1 LRPNN
6 EQLKANNSIDQ
17 TTEKLFMNLI
27 KIHKSFILNTSK
39 QRRRCFAI
47 YTCLIIMLF
56 HPQILKAEDIKN
68 VKINAHFSNVNIE
81 SALQQLQSR
90 CSYVF
95 TYNAELLPKKKTITA
110 SFSNEPLNEVLDFVL
125 RNTGLSYSEKNKYIF
140 ILPAPSKLVS
150 KLQNKVTGTVKDTTG
165 TPLPGVTILI
175 KGNSI
180 ATTTDKDGRF
190 SLAAKAGD
198 QLIITM
204 VGYRRQEITIGDETV
219 VNVLLKEAKSSLSE
233 VVVVGYGTQKR
244 TSLTGAVSSV
254 SAELINALPVPNIAQ
269 ALQGRVAGLNVIN
282 NGGPGA
288 APIIQ
293 IRGVSSING
302 SSSPFYV
309 IDGVPAGNLASF
321 DNADILNVEVL
332 KDASAAAIY
341 GSRATNGVILI
352 TTRKGSNDKLKIEL
366 NSFAGV
372 EETYKRISLLNTSQY
387 LQYER
392 VLNGNAG
399 IGLPPR
405 LQSANFNLPLY
416 PGTSQTFA
424 ETNTDWQDAYFKSG
438 LLTRQNISLSAG
450 NEISRFYS
458 SAGYFK
464 QDGIVQGLGYQRG
477 NFRINSDHKISKVVT
492 FGENLYLVS
501 SRQRSEGATGT
512 RSKLVNVI
520 RSLPYLPVYDPTTN
534 GGYRGAENSVDGSDP
549 TNPIEDAVLLG
560 DNNNNTSRLFGSTYL
575 NFEFTPWLAFRST
588 FGIDHSEVTVHGFS
602 PIYDDKG
609 RSATVATINDQ
620 KSNNDSFLYT
630 QQLSLNKTFGQHHIN
645 FTGVYETQDG
655 KSSNV
660 VSSGS
665 QATNIIQTFAGA
677 TNINLV
683 STKDRSFLVSYV
695 GRLNYEF
702 ANKYLISAAIRRDG
716 YSAWAPGHKYATFP
730 SASIGWRINE
740 EHFMKKISAISELK
754 LRAGFGLTGLASVGN
769 YAWQA
774 LVNENAATYP
784 FNNTLTVGNATY
796 YNQLGNKELEWE
808 KTKQL
813 NIGIDLGLYTNKFTL
828 SAEYYKRQT
837 NNLILQVPTPMSFG
851 LNKVGVFANVG
862 SMYNSGFDFQLGYHE
877 RSGALKY
884 DITGIISSVRNK
896 VLALN
901 STNAILDAGAD
912 ASFGSGYAITRTQ
925 AGQPIQSFYGFVT
938 DGIFQSQEQVDQ
950 SPVQVIGKTAPG
962 DIKFKDLNNDG
973 IINSDDR
980 TFLGSNLPKFN
991 YSLNFA
997 ASYNNFDV
1005 SIFLQGV
1012 QGNKVYNGA
1021 RVIQEG
1027 MTRLYNAG
1035 NAVLNAWT
1043 PTNTN
1048 TAIPR
1053 AISGDPNQNS
1063 RTSDRWLESGSFL
1076 RFKNLTLGYNIPKS
1090 GLKKFLRGSITN
1102 VRIYIA
1108 SQNLLTLTKYKGWD
1122 PEIGYSNGTLTSG
1135 VDYGQYPSAR
1145 SFSLGL
1151 QVGL

>member
-1 LRPNN
+1 
-6 EQLKANNSIDQ
+6 
-17 TTEKLFMNLI
+17 MNFI
-27 KIHKSFILNTSK
+27 KVYKTFILSTTK
-39 QRRRCFAI
+39 HTRMPLAI
-47 YTCLIIMLF
+47 AAFLIAFLCY
-56 HPQILKAEDIKN
+56 PQLLKAEDIKK
-68 VKINAHFSNVNIE
+68 VKVNAHFGNATVE

-110 SFSNEPLNEVLDFVL
+110 SFNNQPLSEVLDFVL
-125 RNTGLSYSEKNKYIF
+125 KNTGLSYTEKNKYIL
-140 ILPAPSKLVS
+140 ILPVPSKSADKV
-150 KLQNKVTGTVKDTTG
+150 QNKITGTVKDTTG
-165 TPLPGVTILI
+165 APLPNVTVFIKGKSGVT
-175 KGNSI
+175 
-180 ATTTDKDGRF
+180 TTNKDGWF
-190 SLAAKAGD
+190 SIPANTGD
-198 QLIITM
+198 QLVFTM
-204 VGYRRQEITIGDETV
+204 VGFLRKEITVGNKTV
-219 VNVLLKEAKSSLSE
+219 IDILLSEVKSSLGE
-233 VVVVGYGTQKR
+233 VVVVGYGSQKR

-254 SAELINALPVPNIAQ
+254 SAELINALPVPNVAQ

-293 IRGVSSING
+293 IRGISSING

-309 IDGVPAGNLASF
+309 IDGVPAGNLANF
-321 DNADILNVEVL
+321 DNADIQNVEVL

-352 TTRKGSNDKLKIEL
+352 TTRKGTNSKLKIEL
-366 NSFAGV
+366 NSFTGI
-372 EETYKRISLLNTSQY
+372 EETHKRVDLLNTSQY
-387 LQYER
+387 LLYER
-392 VLNGNAG
+392 ALNGNAG

-405 LQSANFNLPLY
+405 LQPASFNLPIY
-416 PGTSQTFA
+416 TGATQTFA

-438 LLTRQNISLSAG
+438 LLTRQNISLSGG
-450 NEISRFYS
+450 NEFSKFYS
-458 SAGYFK
+458 SAGYYN
-464 QDGIVQGLGYQRG
+464 QDGVVQGLGYQRG
-477 NFRINSDHKISKVVT
+477 NFRINSEHRISKGVT
-492 FGENLYLVS
+492 FGENLYLVY
-501 SRQRSEGATGT
+501 SRQRSEGSTGT
-512 RSKLVNVI
+512 RSKLVNVV

-549 TNPIEDAVLLG
+549 TNPLEDAVLLG
-560 DNNNNTSRLFGSTYL
+560 DNHNNTSRLFGSTYL
-575 NFEFTPWLAFRST
+575 NFQFTPWLSFRST
-588 FGIDHSEVTVHGFS
+588 FGLDHSEVTIHSFS
-602 PIYDDKG
+602 PVYDDKG

-620 KSNNDSFLYT
+620 KNNNDSFLYT
-630 QQLSLNKTFGQHHIN
+630 QQLNLNKTLGQHHID
-645 FTGVYETQDG
+645 FTAVYETQEG

-660 VSSGS
+660 VSSGN
-665 QATNIIQTFAGA
+665 QATNLIQTFAGA

-683 STKDRSFLVSYV
+683 SAKDRSFLVSYV
-695 GRLNYEF
+695 GRLNYDL
-702 ANKYLISAAIRRDG
+702 ADKYLFSAAIRRDG
-716 YSAWAPGHKYATFP
+716 YSAWAPGHKFATFP

-740 EHFMKKISAISELK
+740 ENFMKHIQAISELK
-754 LRAGFGLTGLASVGN
+754 LRAGFGITGLASVGN

-774 LVNENAATYP
+774 LVNENASTYP

-813 NIGIDLGLYTNKFTL
+813 NIGIDLGLLRNKFTL

-862 SMYNSGFDFQLGYHE
+862 SMYNSGFDFQLGYHDH
-877 RSGALKY
+877 GGKFKY
-884 DITGIISSVRNK
+884 DITGIISTVRNK

-901 STNAILDAGAD
+901 SNNAILDAGAD
-912 ASFGSGYAITRTQ
+912 ANFGSGFAITRTQ

-938 DGIFQSQEQVDQ
+938 DGIFQSQEQVNQ

-973 IINSDDR
+973 VINSDDR

-991 YSLNFA
+991 YSLNFS
-997 ASYNNFDV
+997 ASYRNFDA

-1012 QGNKVYNGA
+1012 HGNKIYNAA
-1021 RVIQEG
+1021 RVIEEG

-1035 NAVLNAWT
+1035 TAVLNAWT

-1048 TAIPR
+1048 TDIPR

-1090 GLKKFLRGSITN
+1090 SLSTFLHGSITN
-1102 VRIYIA
+1102 LRVYVA
-1108 SQNLLTLTKYKGWD
+1108 SQNLLTITSYKGWD
-1122 PEIGYSNGTLTSG
+1122 PEIGYSNGSLTSG

-1145 SFSLGL
+1145 SFSIGL